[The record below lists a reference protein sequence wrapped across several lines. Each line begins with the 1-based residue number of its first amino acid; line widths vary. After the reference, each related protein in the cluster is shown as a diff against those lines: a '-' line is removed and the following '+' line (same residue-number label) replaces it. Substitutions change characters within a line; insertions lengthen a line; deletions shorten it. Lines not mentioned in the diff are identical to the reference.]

1 MVTRT
6 DTVRTLYFIHMVLW
20 AQIIRNAGF
29 YAGATDDQLKEQT
42 QAENEVYEE
51 SQGPARHF

>member
-1 MVTRT
+1 
-6 DTVRTLYFIHMVLW
+6 MVLW

-29 YAGATDDQLKEQT
+29 YAGATDDQLEEQT